1 MSLVQRVSAKFEG
14 SKAALSLLG
23 VILIA
28 LGGVAVPAQA
38 AFKSITTCNPTLA
51 VSSGGSL
58 INAAGDYQLTG
69 NLTQSTANTDCIQI
83 TASNVS
89 LKLNGHQI
97 TSTAGG
103 GSGIDVNPSGP
114 PQVSHVAIQGPGLI
128 QGFQNGIFFLDANY
142 SQVDLVTAAN
152 NTYGIYGFNTTSLT
166 IGSNVLVRNG
176 QWGLLLGNSTG
187 GTIQN
192 NEASGN
198 GAATAAGGFSG
209 GIGLGG
215 ASNANTVNNNTA
227 SGNGPQSVVPAI
239 AAGILIG
246 GAGNGNRVYG
256 NTTDGNIFA
265 GIQVKSTGN
274 SIFGNSS
281 VGNGA
286 YDLEDDN
293 PACDSNLWGGNN
305 FFTANQACIH

>member
-1 MSLVQRVSAKFEG
+1 MSLKRVSAKFEG
-14 SKAALSLLG
+14 SKAALSLSG

-28 LGGVAVPAQA
+28 LAGVAVPAQA
-38 AFKSITTCNPTLA
+38 AFKTITTCNPALA

-58 INAAGDYQLTG
+58 INASGDYQLTS
-69 NLTQSTANTDCIQI
+69 NLTQATANTDCIQI

-114 PQVSHVAIQGPGLI
+114 PFVSHVAIQGPGLI
-128 QGFQNGIFFLDANY
+128 QGFQYGIFFLDANY
-142 SQVDLVTAAN
+142 SQVDFVTAAN
-152 NTYGIYGFNTTSLT
+152 NSNGIFGFNTTSLT
-166 IGSNVLVRNG
+166 IASNVLVRNG
-176 QWGLLLGNSTG
+176 LWGLVLGNSTG

-198 GAATAAGGFSG
+198 GAATAAGGIGG

-227 SGNGPQSVVPAI
+227 SGNGPQSGTPVY
-239 AAGILIG
+239 AAGILIS
-246 GAGNGNRVYG
+246 GNGNRVYG
-256 NTTDGNIFA
+256 NTTDGNIIA
-265 GIQVKSTGN
+265 GIQIGGGGGN
-274 SIFGNSS
+274 SIFSNISS
-281 VGNGA
+281 VGNGKN
-286 YDLEDDN
+286 DLEDDN
-293 PACDSNLWGGNN
+293 SSCGTDSWSGNV
-305 FFTANQACIH
+305 FFTSNPSSCIH